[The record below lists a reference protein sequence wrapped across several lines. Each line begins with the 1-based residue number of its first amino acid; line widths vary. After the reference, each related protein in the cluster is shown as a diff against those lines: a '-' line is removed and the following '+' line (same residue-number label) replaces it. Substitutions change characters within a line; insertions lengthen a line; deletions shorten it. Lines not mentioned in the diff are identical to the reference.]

1 MVSLVAQTVE
11 NLPAMWETRVQSLG
25 WEDPLEKG
33 MEIHSRILAW
43 RSLWIEEPGR
53 LQCMGFQRVGQDR
66 ATTLSHFTQFLGPI
80 ITSKL
85 GKRDTA
91 FILFF

>member
-1 MVSLVAQTVE
+1 MVT
-11 NLPAMWETRVQSLG
+11 NLPAMQGMQEIWVRSLG
-25 WEDPLEKG
+25 QEDPPEEG
-33 MEIHSRILAW
+33 MEIHSNILAW

-53 LQCMGFQRVGQDR
+53 LQFMGFQRVGQDR
-66 ATTLSHFTQFLGPI
+66 ATTLSCFIQFLGPI